1 MSKQGMAR
9 PNQTHTN
16 PKNEI
21 SPVPEIQGK
30 AKHKKAKV
38 SPIVTGTAGAE
49 MKVFYSLTNNSSVE
63 NSNHK
68 A

>member
-9 PNQTHTN
+9 PNRTHTN

-38 SPIVTGTAGAE
+38 RPIVTGTAGAE
-49 MKVFYSLTNNSSVE
+49 MKVFHTLKNGSSVD
-63 NSNHK
+63 NSNHN